1 MKRDTLAHEELQAL
15 IGRALVEPS
24 FCSALLNGQR
34 DDCLSE
40 FALTADERA
49 MAQAIQAGDLQGFAS
64 QVDMWIRERRLRP
77 TVKPF
82 AQPFAAR
89 MAAAA

>member
-1 MKRDTLAHEELQAL
+1 MKRNTLAHEELQAL

-24 FCSALLNGQR
+24 FCAALLNGHR

-40 FALTADERA
+40 FALTADEQA
-49 MAQAIQAGDLQGFAS
+49 MARGIQATDLQGFAV
-64 QVDMWIRERRLRP
+64 QMDGWIRERRLRP
-77 TVKPF
+77 NVTPFAKPF
-82 AQPFAAR
+82 SAR